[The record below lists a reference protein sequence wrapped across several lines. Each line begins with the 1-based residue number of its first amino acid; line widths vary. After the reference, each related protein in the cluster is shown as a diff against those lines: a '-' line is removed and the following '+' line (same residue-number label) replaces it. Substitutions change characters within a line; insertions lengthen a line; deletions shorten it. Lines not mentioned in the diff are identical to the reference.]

1 MASSETA
8 RDKDEQEQSRKGLES
23 KLKELVESLL
33 EIGITAYDFQAE
45 SGDLI
50 YQRIG
55 DLVNSYSQL
64 NELKDSI
71 DIHVPFDVLSF
82 IEDGKN
88 PDLFTRDYVERLAAE
103 SHFTNGKIEAMK
115 DFRGILEDELKQAF
129 PEQMEAYTQQRSRT
143 P

>member
-1 MASSETA
+1 MASSETVHNNE
-8 RDKDEQEQSRKGLES
+8 EQEQSRKGLELR
-23 KLKELVESLL
+23 LKELVESLL

-45 SGDLI
+45 SGDLLN
-50 YQRIG
+50 QRIG

-71 DIHVPFDVLSF
+71 DIQVPFDVLSF

-88 PDLFTRDYVERLAAE
+88 PDLFTREYVERLAAE

-115 DFRGILEDELKQAF
+115 DFRGILENELNQTF
-129 PEQMEAYTQQRSRT
+129 PEQMDAYRKQRSKT